1 MNSSSKA
8 VVLLSAGLDSTV
20 NLFEAR
26 AAGVDVVLALT
37 ADYGQRASRREVAA
51 ARKLAAGLGVRHHV
65 VELPFIRDFGRS
77 SLTDHSLEVPRGAQ
91 VSIDD
96 MGVSRQTAKSVWVPN
111 RNGLLLNLAAG
122 FAEALGAS
130 LVVPGF
136 NAEEAK
142 TFPDNTD
149 EFLRA
154 LTTSFS
160 YSTANGVRA
169 HCYTTTL
176 EKPAIA
182 RRARELGVPVGEL
195 WFCYLDGDRW
205 CGSCESCQRNKR
217 ALSAAGFD
225 VAALFGGAP

>member
-1 MNSSSKA
+1 MSAPPKA

-20 NLFEAR
+20 NLYEAR
-26 AAGVDVVLALT
+26 AAGVEVALALT
-37 ADYGQRASRREVAA
+37 ADYGQRASRREVEA
-51 ARKLAAGLGVRHHV
+51 ARRLAAGLKVPHRV
-65 VELPFIRDFGRS
+65 VELPFIRDFGGS
-77 SLTDHSLEVPRGAQ
+77 SLTDRSRAVPRGDEVA
-91 VSIDD
+91 IDD
-96 MGVSRQTAKSVWVPN
+96 LAVSRGTAKSVWVPN

-122 FAEALGAS
+122 FAEALGAT

-149 EFLRA
+149 EFLKA
-154 LTTSFS
+154 LTASFA

-169 HCYTTTL
+169 HCYTTAL

-195 WFCYLDGDRW
+195 WFCYLDEERW
-205 CGSCESCQRNKR
+205 CGACESCQRNKR
-217 ALSAAGFD
+217 ALRAAGFD
-225 VAALFGGAP
+225 VDALFGGKP